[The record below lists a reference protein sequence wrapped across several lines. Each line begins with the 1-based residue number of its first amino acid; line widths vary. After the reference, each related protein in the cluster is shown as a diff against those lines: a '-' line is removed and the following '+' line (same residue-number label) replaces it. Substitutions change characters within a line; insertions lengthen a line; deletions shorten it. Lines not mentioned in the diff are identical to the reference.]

1 MDFTHFSAALAVGV
15 ASLFVMKAKQSP
27 NYPPGPPAD
36 PLIGHLRVIPFEN
49 QDATFHTWA
58 KEYGD
63 VIHLEA
69 LGNHIV
75 VLDSVEAANDLLEK
89 RSANY
94 SDRPHILVFDIV
106 GMNDIVLM
114 PYGESFRKHRKFV
127 HSTITKRA
135 ITTFQPVQTKNARAL
150 ALNLLENKNRHE
162 MFFNMFATSVITG
175 ILYGHQVVS
184 EDDEYM
190 KLMDHQSMIAVNLG
204 QPGGALLDIFPFL
217 QHLPAWF
224 PGTGPAAQAREW
236 RPMFRRVYDYPYE
249 QVEKKMSEGVAE
261 DSILGRV
268 LAGFSTRSSVPE
280 EEIEYAK
287 LATGAMYRAAVETTW
302 STVAVLFMAM
312 ILYPECQKRA
322 QEEIDRVIGA
332 ERLPEFEDKDSLPY
346 TTALIHEV
354 LRWHPVIPLAI
365 PHRSV
370 QDDVY
375 KGMFIPKGT
384 TILANVMGM
393 ALDEKTYKNPSVFN
407 PSRFLPKPD
416 GDGEPLFGSA
426 FGFGRR
432 ICPGRHFAFNSLWIL
447 TATILATLN
456 LTAGRDE
463 NGKVVPP
470 PLEFNHTVS
479 SRPKEFICDVRARSP
494 LSVSLLSQVG

>member
-1 MDFTHFSAALAVGV
+1 MLLSTLGRRNT
-15 ASLFVMKAKQSP
+15 AS
-27 NYPPGPPAD
+27 
-36 PLIGHLRVIPFEN
+36 
-49 QDATFHTWA
+49 
-58 KEYGD
+58 D

-89 RSANY
+89 RSAIY
-94 SDRPHILVFDIV
+94 SDRPHILVFDMV

-114 PYGESFRKHRKFV
+114 PYGEAFRKHRKFV

-204 QPGGALLDIFPFL
+204 QPGGALLDILPFL
-217 QHLPAWF
+217 QYLPAWF
-224 PGTGPAAQAREW
+224 PGTGPAIRAREW

-249 QVEKKMSEGVAE
+249 QVEKKMAEGVAG
-261 DSILGRV
+261 DSILARV
-268 LAGFSTRSSVPE
+268 LAKFSTRNSVPE
-280 EEIEYAK
+280 EEIEYVK

-302 STVAVLFMAM
+302 STIAVLFMTM

-322 QEEIDRVIGA
+322 QEEIDRVIGS

-346 TTALIHEV
+346 TTALVHEV
-354 LRWHPVIPLAI
+354 LRWHPVIPLGIQTFVSYHGDA
-365 PHRSV
+365 
-370 QDDVY
+370 Q
-375 KGMFIPKGT
+375 
-384 TILANVMGM
+384 
-393 ALDEKTYKNPSVFN
+393 PS
-407 PSRFLPKPD
+407 
-416 GDGEPLFGSA
+416 
-426 FGFGRR
+426 
-432 ICPGRHFAFNSLWIL
+432 
-447 TATILATLN
+447 T
-456 LTAGRDE
+456 
-463 NGKVVPP
+463 
-470 PLEFNHTVS
+470 
-479 SRPKEFICDVRARSP
+479 
-494 LSVSLLSQVG
+494 

>member
-1 MDFTHFSAALAVGV
+1 MDFTHVGAALAVGI
-15 ASLFVMKAKQSP
+15 ASFLVMKWKQKP

-36 PLIGHLRVIPFEN
+36 LLVGHLRVIPFEN
-49 QDATFHTWA
+49 QDATFHAWA
-58 KEYGD
+58 KEYGEYWTFLGSD
-63 VIHLEA
+63 VVHLEA

-89 RSANY
+89 RSAIY
-94 SDRPHILVFDIV
+94 SDRPHILVFDMV

-114 PYGESFRKHRKFV
+114 PYGEAFRKHRKFV

-162 MFFNMFATSVITG
+162 MFFNMQVLYVSSLPTLSDRREFRFATSVITG
-175 ILYGHQVVS
+175 ILYGHQ
-184 EDDEYM
+184 
-190 KLMDHQSMIAVNLG
+190 
-204 QPGGALLDIFPFL
+204 PGGALLDILPFL

-224 PGTGPAAQAREW
+224 SGTGPAIRAREW

-249 QVEKKMSEGVAE
+249 QVEKKMAEGVAE
-261 DSILGRV
+261 DSILARV
-268 LAGFSTRSSVPE
+268 LAKFSTRNSVPE
-280 EEIEYAK
+280 EEIEYVK

-302 STVAVLFMAM
+302 STIAVLFMTM

-322 QEEIDRVIGA
+322 QEEIDRVIGS
-332 ERLPEFEDKDSLPY
+332 ERLPDFEDKDSLPY
-346 TTALIHEV
+346 TTALVHEV

-407 PSRFLPKPD
+407 PSRFLPKPN
-416 GDGEPLFGSA
+416 GDDEPLFGSA

-432 ICPGRHFAFNSLWIL
+432 ICPGRHFALNSLWIL
-447 TATILATLN
+447 TATILATLD
-456 LTAGRDE
+456 LSAGRDE
-463 NGKVVPP
+463 NGNLAPP

-479 SRPKEFICDVRARSP
+479 SRPKDPGYVKITDEGTSA
-494 LSVSLLSQVG
+494 

>member
-1 MDFTHFSAALAVGV
+1 MLLSTLGRRNT
-15 ASLFVMKAKQSP
+15 AS
-27 NYPPGPPAD
+27 
-36 PLIGHLRVIPFEN
+36 
-49 QDATFHTWA
+49 
-58 KEYGD
+58 D

-89 RSANY
+89 RSAIY
-94 SDRPHILVFDIV
+94 SDRPHILVFDMV

-114 PYGESFRKHRKFV
+114 PYGEAFRKHRKFV

-204 QPGGALLDIFPFL
+204 QPGGALLDILPFL
-217 QHLPAWF
+217 QYLPAWF
-224 PGTGPAAQAREW
+224 PGTGPAIRAREW

-249 QVEKKMSEGVAE
+249 QVEKKMAEGVAG
-261 DSILGRV
+261 DSILARV
-268 LAGFSTRSSVPE
+268 LAKFSTRNSVPE
-280 EEIEYAK
+280 EEIEYVK

-302 STVAVLFMAM
+302 STIAVLFMTM

-322 QEEIDRVIGA
+322 QEEIDRVIGS

-346 TTALIHEV
+346 TTALVHEV

-407 PSRFLPKPD
+407 PSRFLPKPN
-416 GDGEPLFGSA
+416 GDDEPLFGSA

-432 ICPGRHFAFNSLWIL
+432 ICPGRHFALNSLWIL
-447 TATILATLN
+447 TATILATLD
-456 LTAGRDE
+456 LSAGRDE
-463 NGKVVPP
+463 NGNLAPP

-479 SRPKEFICDVRARSP
+479 SRPKEFVCDVRARSR
-494 LSVSLLSQVG
+494 LSESLLSAQDT